1 MELLISNYINK
12 MIAKQLADQQ
22 GSLGISI
29 YPDKSTF
36 EDDKAYIELAAKYG
50 FTKIFT
56 ALLNVKPD
64 NAEEMFA
71 RIKKIGAVAKANSM
85 ELMLDIGPQVFM
97 MLNIAVDDVTFFTD
111 LGATGIRL
119 DIGFGPEKDAALT
132 RNEKGISIEVN
143 ASFPNTIESIM
154 ECQPNID
161 NLVACHNYFPQKYTG
176 LGEKLFED
184 CNKRIKRHGVKIAAF
199 VCTKNEDNFG
209 VWEVSEGLCTL
220 EVSRQMSTDLQT
232 RHLWAFGDID
242 QVIVGD
248 TYATEAELLAMSKAR
263 PKVATMRI
271 EVTESNSEI
280 ENEILFANYH
290 VARNDMSDYMA
301 RSIVSRLMHSKNDFP
316 ANNTCNL
323 KRGDVV
329 ICNNGYGQYK
339 AELQLVLQEMENDG
353 NKNVVARV
361 IEEELFLLDYITP
374 GKPFAFIK

>member
-1 MELLISNYINK
+1 MELLIRDYINK
-12 MIAKQLADQQ
+12 MIEKQLADQQ

-29 YPDKSTF
+29 YPDKSNF

-56 ALLNVKPD
+56 ALLNVKPE

-71 RIKKIGAVAKANSM
+71 RIKKIGVVAKENSM
-85 ELMLDIGPQVFM
+85 ELMLDIGPQVFK
-97 MLNIAVDDVTFFTD
+97 MLNIAIDDLTFFTD

-132 RNEKGISIEVN
+132 RNEQGISIEVN
-143 ASFPNTIESIM
+143 ASFPNAIESIM
-154 ECQPNID
+154 ECQPNTD
-161 NLVACHNYFPQKYTG
+161 NLIACHNYFPQKYTG
-176 LGEKLFED
+176 LGEKLFKD
-184 CNKRIKRHGVKIAAF
+184 CNESIKRHGVKIAAF
-199 VCTKNEDNFG
+199 VCTKNEENFG

-242 QVIVGD
+242 QVLVGD

-271 EVTESNSEI
+271 EVAENNSEI

-290 VARNDMSDYMA
+290 TARNDMSDYMA
-301 RSIVSRLMHSKNDFP
+301 RSIVSRLTYSKNDFP
-316 ANNTCNL
+316 ANNTRNL

-353 NKNVVARV
+353 NKNVVASV
-361 IEEELFLLDYITP
+361 VEEELFLLDYITP
-374 GKPFAFIK
+374 GKAFAFIK

>member
-1 MELLISNYINK
+1 MEKLISDYINK
-12 MIAKQLADQQ
+12 MIAEQLKEQQ
-22 GSLGISI
+22 GSLGISL
-29 YPDKSTF
+29 YPDKSNF

-64 NAEEMFA
+64 NAEEVFA
-71 RIKKIGAVAKANSM
+71 KIKKIGEVAKANSM
-85 ELMLDIGPQVFM
+85 ELMLDTGPQVFK
-97 MLNIAVDDVTFFTD
+97 MLDIAIDDLSFFAD

-119 DIGFGPEKDAALT
+119 DIGFGSEKDAALT
-132 RNEKGISIEVN
+132 RNEHGITIEVN
-143 ASFPNTIESIM
+143 ASFPKTIDSIM
-154 ECQPNID
+154 SCNPNID

-176 LGEKLFED
+176 LGEKIFVA
-184 CNKRIKRHGVKIAAF
+184 CNKSVKQHGVKIAAF
-199 VCTKNEDNFG
+199 VCTQNVDNFG
-209 VWEVSEGLCTL
+209 VWAVSEGLCTL

-248 TYATEAELLAMSKAR
+248 TYATEAELSAMGQAR
-263 PKVATMRI
+263 PKVATMKV
-271 EVTESNSEI
+271 EVNENNTEA

-301 RSIVSRLMHSKNDFP
+301 RSIVSRFTYSQSDIP
-316 ANNTCNL
+316 ANNTRTL

-329 ICNNGYGQYK
+329 VCNNGYGHYK

-361 IEEELFLLDYITP
+361 IDEELFLLDYITP